1 MGQDFRS
8 CSVAE
13 GYRNT
18 YTRVKGIWYMEENSV
33 DSEEGT
39 NTPPHS
45 LYPSLEDVKSRFSI
59 CSSIFST

>member
-1 MGQDFRS
+1 
-8 CSVAE
+8 
-13 GYRNT
+13 
-18 YTRVKGIWYMEENSV
+18 MEEIPV

-59 CSSIFST
+59 WSSIFST